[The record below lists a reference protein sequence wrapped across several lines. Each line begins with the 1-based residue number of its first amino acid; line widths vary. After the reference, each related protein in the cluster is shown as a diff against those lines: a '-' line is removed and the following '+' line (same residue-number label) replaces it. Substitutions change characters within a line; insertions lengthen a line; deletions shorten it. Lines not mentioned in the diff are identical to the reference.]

1 MSLKTLLRTH
11 MYDSVRENEEGR
23 EFNKKKAAAR
33 MSLDDSARKFEM
45 MSARMDAGAIVEVW
59 AQEDDLEYG
68 ETFADRLIA
77 MIIGAADVNID
88 GELTGDE
95 IEVANEV
102 GAAVYDYFLALGVEE
117 SDASAVLNGDDDAAM
132 RVRDFISEFDED
144 DFNVDEF
151 VFGEDAQDSL
161 YDAAYK
167 KALAVRDGKKVMINK
182 RVSGAVKLSAKQK
195 AALRKAQMKSHG
207 AGAKMKRMKSMKV
220 RKKMGI

>member
-102 GAAVYDYFLALGVEE
+102 GAAVYDYFLALGIEE

>member
-102 GAAVYDYFLALGVEE
+102 GAAIYDYFLALGVEE

-167 KALAVRDGKKVMINK
+167 KALAVRGGKKVMINK

>member
-1 MSLKTLLRTH
+1 MSLKTLLRAH
-11 MYDSVRENEEGR
+11 MYDSAKADEESK

-59 AQEDDLEYG
+59 AQEGDLEDE
-68 ETFADRLIA
+68 ETFADRLTA
-77 MIIGAADVNID
+77 MIIGAADINID
-88 GELTGDE
+88 GDLTGDE

-117 SDASAVLNGDDDAAM
+117 SDAAAVLNGDEDAAM
-132 RVRDFISEFDED
+132 RIRDFISEFGED

-167 KALAVRDGKKVMINK
+167 KAVAVRDGKKVMINK
-182 RVSGAVKLSAKQK
+182 RISGAVKLSPKQK

>member
-59 AQEDDLEYG
+59 AKEDDLEYG

-77 MIIGAADVNID
+77 MIIGAADINID

-182 RVSGAVKLSAKQK
+182 RVSGAVKLSSKQR